1 MFRRFV
7 NWMQT
12 KKGKVLMGYIYGWGA
27 AVVLVGALFKLT
39 HWLPGQAANI
49 MLAVGLGV
57 EAFIFIMSS
66 FEPPHMEPDWSLVY
80 PELAYHEEGEEI
92 AANKSN
98 NNRKNNASATE
109 KLDEMFAK
117 ANINEQ
123 VLTKLGASFNKL
135 SENAAQMAN
144 ISSAVAA
151 TNDYASAMKKATE
164 TVGTLGTQL
173 QTSVNETV
181 GALKVQLQSSTVVA
195 ETNNKLNK
203 TMSEYIEKVSA
214 SANSTEALNHQL
226 SDLSKRMTALN
237 TVYGNMLSAMNVKA

>member
-1 MFRRFV
+1 MEKFII
-7 NWMQT
+7 WMQSR
-12 KKGKVLMGYIYGWGA
+12 KGKVVMGYIYGWGA

-49 MLAVGLGV
+49 MLAVGLFV

-80 PELAYHEEGEEI
+80 PELSYHEDGEKPATEH
-92 AANKSN
+92 KSK
-98 NNRKNNASATE
+98 KNNTSATE
-109 KLDEMFAK
+109 QLEEMFAK

-123 VLTKLGASFNKL
+123 VLEKLGAGINRL
-135 SENAAQMAN
+135 SENAAQMAE
-144 ISSAVAA
+144 ISNAVAA
-151 TNDYASAMKKATE
+151 TNDYAKAMKKATE
-164 TVGTLGTQL
+164 TVG
-173 QTSVNETV
+173 
-181 GALKVQLQSSTVVA
+181 ALEVQLQSSMIVT

-203 TMSEYIEKVSA
+203 TMSEYIEKVNA
-214 SANSTEALNHQL
+214 SATSTEALNHQI

>member
-1 MFRRFV
+1 MKKFI

-12 KKGKVLMGYIYGWGA
+12 RKGKVLMGYIYGWGA

-49 MLAVGLGV
+49 MLAIGLFT

-66 FEPPHMEPDWSLVY
+66 FEAPHMEPDWSLVY
-80 PELAYHEEGEEI
+80 PELAHDENGEKPSREN
-92 AANKSN
+92 AN
-98 NNRKNNASATE
+98 RRNNASATE
-109 KLDEMFAK
+109 QLNEMFDK
-117 ANINEQ
+117 AGINER
-123 VLTKLGASFNKL
+123 VLEKLGAGINKL
-135 SENAAQMAN
+135 SENAAQMAE

-151 TNDYASAMKKATE
+151 TNDYAKAMKKA
-164 TVGTLGTQL
+164 
-173 QTSVNETV
+173 SETV
-181 GALKVQLQSSTVVA
+181 GALEVQLQSSMIVA

-203 TMSEYIEKVSA
+203 TMSEYIEKVNA
-214 SANSTEALNHQL
+214 SAASTEALNQQV

>member
-1 MFRRFV
+1 MEKFV
-7 NWMQT
+7 IWMQSR
-12 KKGKVLMGYIYGWGA
+12 KGKVLMGYIYGWGA

-49 MLAVGLGV
+49 MLAIGLFV

-80 PELAYHEEGEEI
+80 PELAYHEGDEKPE
-92 AANKSN
+92 ASNKN
-98 NNRKNNASATE
+98 KKNNASATE

-117 ANINEQ
+117 ANINEE
-123 VLTKLGASFNKL
+123 VLTKLGAGISKL
-135 SENAAQMAN
+135 SENAAQMAE
-144 ISSAVAA
+144 ISNAMAA
-151 TNDYASAMKKATE
+151 TNDYAKAMKKATE
-164 TVGTLGTQL
+164 TVG
-173 QTSVNETV
+173 
-181 GALKVQLQSSTVVA
+181 ALEVQLQSSMIVA

-203 TMSEYIEKVSA
+203 IMSEYIEKVNA
-214 SANSTEALNHQL
+214 SATSTEALNHQI